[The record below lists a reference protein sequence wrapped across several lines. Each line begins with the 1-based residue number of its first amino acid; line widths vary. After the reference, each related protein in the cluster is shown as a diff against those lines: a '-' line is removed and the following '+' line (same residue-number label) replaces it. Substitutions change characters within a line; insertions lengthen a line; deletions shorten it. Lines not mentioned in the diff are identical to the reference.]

1 MSTLWEEQ
9 AEAWIAWARS
19 TNDSY
24 WSYRDS
30 FFQLVP
36 SAGDHTI
43 EIGCGEGRVA
53 RDLAARGH
61 SVVGVDAAPTLI
73 EAAAAADPAGEYL
86 VADAAALPFE
96 DASFDLAVA
105 YNSLMD
111 TDDMEGAVREAWR
124 VLRTGS
130 RLCVCVTHPVNDA
143 GRFEPDTGDGAFRVD
158 LYRGRRRYDEVW
170 ERPGVSMRSVGWCYP
185 LESYTRALEDRG
197 FLIEAIREPSAP
209 AERVAARPKALRR
222 LRIPNFIMLRALKP
236 A

>member
-1 MSTLWEEQ
+1 MSTSWEDQ
-9 AEAWIAWARS
+9 AEDWIAWART

-36 SAGDHTI
+36 AKGDRTI

-61 SVVGVDAAPTLI
+61 SVVGVDAAPTLV
-73 EAAAAADPAGEYL
+73 EAAAAADRAGEYL
-86 VADAAALPFE
+86 VANTAALPFD

-111 TDDMEGAVREAWR
+111 TDDMEAAVREVWR
-124 VLRTGS
+124 VLRPDS
-130 RLCVCVTHPVNDA
+130 RFCVCVTHPVNDA
-143 GRFEPDTGDGAFRVD
+143 GRFEPDTGDGAFFVD

-170 ERPGVSMRSVGWCYP
+170 ERHGISMRSVGWCYP
-185 LESYTRALEDRG
+185 LESYARALEDAG
-197 FLIEAIREPSAP
+197 FLIEAIREPPAP
-209 AERVAARPKALRR
+209 AERVAARPKAARR
-222 LRIPNFIMLRALKP
+222 LRIPNFLMLRALKP